1 MPDVIA
7 GVHSIHGRRVSWV
20 NSILPADE
28 FAAAVKRL
36 EARGVRLF
44 TTDYAFFDRIE
55 HRLEDI

>member
-1 MPDVIA
+1 MPAVLA

-20 NSILPADE
+20 NNTLPADE

-36 EARGVRLF
+36 QARGVRLF

-55 HRLEDI
+55 HRLEDL